1 MQFCFNFGRF
11 CHSEK
16 LVLCSLT
23 AIFVTFIVAS
33 INLAE
38 TTLQLELL
46 VGDLE
51 DAVISIMSAA
61 VRLSYCSIYIYT
73 YILGQVSK
81 ILGAKKLPTTAAT

>member
-61 VRLSYCSIYIYT
+61 VRLSYCSIYT